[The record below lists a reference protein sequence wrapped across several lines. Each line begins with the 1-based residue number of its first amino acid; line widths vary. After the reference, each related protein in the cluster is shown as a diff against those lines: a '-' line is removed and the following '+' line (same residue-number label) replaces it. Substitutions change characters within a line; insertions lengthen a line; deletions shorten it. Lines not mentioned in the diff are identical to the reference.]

1 MTPLAL
7 LALGLAAAGGVYA
20 LDRVASSIVRPVPRL
35 PDRSVPE
42 SGLEHEDLV
51 IRDNGHAL
59 AAWLIGGSSATS
71 RPLLLIAHGWGASYG
86 TVLQLAEPLVRSGHE
101 VLLFDMR
108 GHGRNR
114 AAPFVTVRHLRDDV
128 MTVVRYAEARFPGR
142 PLVLVGH
149 SFGGAASVLAAAE
162 GARVAGLVL
171 IATPSDVPRITA
183 EYLTDKGMPGNL
195 LVMVLRPFWW
205 WRIGGTFLPLSPA
218 RRIRELDV
226 PVLILQ
232 PEHDTRVHR
241 GHAERLSEAAGVPYQ
256 LIPDHEHTNV
266 LGAPMTVELVRAF
279 VAGLGSPTSETSR
292 RAGSLEA

>member
-20 LDRVASSIVRPVPRL
+20 LDRVANSIVRPVPRL

-42 SGLEHEDLV
+42 SGLEHEDVV
-51 IRDNGHAL
+51 IRDNDHEL
-59 AAWLIGGSSATS
+59 AAWLIGGSSARS

-128 MTVVRYAEARFPGR
+128 MAVVRYAEARFPGR

-205 WRIGGTFLPLSPA
+205 WRIGGTFLPHSPA

-241 GHAERLSEAAGVPYQ
+241 GHAERLSEAAGVPYR

-279 VAGLGSPTSETSR
+279 VAGLGSSTSERPR
-292 RAGSLEA
+292 RAGSREA